1 MEEIYG
7 SITSEMMMGTQTT
20 PDNKD
25 GPHRRFAVGQSQ
37 CPETAE
43 PARGFRVTRYG
54 TSGGRLRDGRRKMGG
69 MKSGYGGMGGGM
81 MGGYYGYGARTDSE
95 TRQITEQRVTI
106 RLSVGLPDG
115 VKPVARE
122 FLNALVDNLRRS
134 LMAVHEQ
141 HVRNIDELRINA
153 ISKREDAERRLA
165 QAAGTSSPDEARIRE
180 QLDQMINFS
189 AVTAQTPLKEAIE
202 ILKNSVVPV
211 LPIVVQWNAL
221 ESVRIL
227 PNDPAGIDGLPAM
240 RVGTA
245 LDLLV
250 KGFDKLGYRIQGGV
264 IFVAPG
270 HSLQQSGASAAK
282 PKDQADVRILAAR
295 KNELARTIQSL
306 ELDLAGM
313 QARRQA
319 IQKQM
324 ATAEAEA
331 NDRLANDAVTQELE
345 KLMQLS
351 TTQFERLKQL
361 VDTGRLSQTELAQGQ
376 ESVARARVEL
386 ARRREELTKS
396 VSGSRLEQF
405 NTELS
410 RMTIDEAEK
419 QTQLGILSNQLDE
432 VQRQLVQAST
442 FDPEAVRTRIAE
454 ETLET
459 INCRIGEL
467 ETRLATLQPPT
478 VVMLGAN

>member
-1 MEEIYG
+1 
-7 SITSEMMMGTQTT
+7 
-20 PDNKD
+20 
-25 GPHRRFAVGQSQ
+25 
-37 CPETAE
+37 
-43 PARGFRVTRYG
+43 
-54 TSGGRLRDGRRKMGG
+54 
-69 MKSGYGGMGGGM
+69 
-81 MGGYYGYGARTDSE
+81 
-95 TRQITEQRVTI
+95 
-106 RLSVGLPDG
+106 
-115 VKPVARE
+115 
-122 FLNALVDNLRRS
+122 
-134 LMAVHEQ
+134 
-141 HVRNIDELRINA
+141 
-153 ISKREDAERRLA
+153 
-165 QAAGTSSPDEARIRE
+165 
-180 QLDQMINFS
+180 MINFS

-442 FDPEAVRTRIAE
+442 FDPEAARTRIAQ

-459 INCRIGEL
+459 INRRIGEL